1 MHCRFDGHNRFT
13 AGHCST
19 NGVTH
24 TDTHHSPS
32 PDVEPL
38 ARFAHVDYVAS
49 EVERIGS
56 FIDDI
61 DIWSRVKHVA
71 DSAKRA
77 REVIGLGLALRRT
90 AIFSTFFCLRSPMA
104 LIHSACG

>member
-1 MHCRFDGHNRFT
+1 MHCRLRWPQQVT

-77 REVIGLGLALRRT
+77 REVHRAGIGVETNCHLLNILLLT
-90 AIFSTFFCLRSPMA
+90 LSDA